1 MSDYI
6 IINKKQMAKLI
17 DIGTNFDKIEHF
29 KIGLDTSSGIGTG
42 LVVSFNLFE
51 DSTSNLY
58 DSDGDTTIDIAD
70 ISEW

>member
-17 DIGTNFDKIEHF
+17 DIGTNFDKVEHF
-29 KIGLDTSSGIGTG
+29 KISLDTSSGIGTG
-42 LVVSFNLFE
+42 VVVSFNLFE

-58 DSDGDTTIDIAD
+58 DSDGDTKIDITD

>member
-17 DIGTNFDKIEHF
+17 DIGTNFDKVDYF
-29 KIGLDTSSGIGTG
+29 KISVDDTSGIGTG
-42 LVVSFNLFE
+42 VVVSFNLFE
-51 DSTSNLY
+51 DSTINLY
-58 DSDGDTTIDIAD
+58 DSDGDTKIDITD

>member
-17 DIGTNFDKIEHF
+17 DIGTNFNTVDYF
-29 KIGLDTSSGIGTG
+29 KISLDTSSGIGTG
-42 LVVSFNLFE
+42 VVVSFNLFE

-58 DSDGDTTIDIAD
+58 DSDGDTKIDITD